1 MKFSI
6 REGDGRGEVLLIW
19 KGKKFSAQCGD
30 FGGLSRE
37 EAFGLRDWT
46 PAYPELLFGW
56 SKPSWNS
63 ALRQGAVAPT
73 TAGVGKVTRVSKSV
87 IHSKSSSRRL
97 DSKG

>member
-1 MKFSI
+1 M
-6 REGDGRGEVLLIW
+6 EGQETSRSMPRLWDAKPGE
-19 KGKKFSAQCGD
+19 Q
-30 FGGLSRE
+30 
-37 EAFGLRDWT
+37 AFGLRDWT